1 MSKTTLLNYSKIFL
15 EDECKMDA
23 IGIFGTQEG
32 VLSGL

>member
-15 EDECKMDA
+15 EDKCKMGA
-23 IGIFGTQEG
+23 IEIFGRQEA